1 MKMPGLLSASVALA
15 TAKGRFEY
23 DVEVTG
29 PRDIIEHINVSPQ
42 QDAEGFK
49 TLDKFSSL
57 LVNLFLWFS
66 EQCRY
71 MYMF

>member
-42 QDAEGFK
+42 EDVKDFK
-49 TLDKFSSL
+49 TLDKFNS
-57 LVNLFLWFS
+57 VG
-66 EQCRY
+66 
-71 MYMF
+71 